1 MASKKYTAADVIAA
15 IKGSKGIISQ
25 AARKLGCTRQTIYN
39 YVENYATVREALEN
53 EREDLLDFVEGKL
66 LGEINRGNITAI
78 IFYLKTQGKH
88 RGYVERQEH
97 TGADGGALNVVVRWP
112 EQDADAD
119 A

>member
-1 MASKKYTAADVIAA
+1 MAEKYTAAQVIEA
-15 IKGSKGIISQ
+15 IRGSKGIVSH
-25 AARKLGCTRQTIYN
+25 AARKLGCSRKTIYN
-39 YVENYATVREALEN
+39 YVDRYVTVAEALED

-112 EQDADAD
+112 EENADAD